1 MRMEKEAA
9 TTCRDEAKG
18 ERDKEEE
25 EEKKKKEMND
35 SNTEQD
41 RIG

>member
-1 MRMEKEAA
+1 MRIEKEAA

-18 ERDKEEE
+18 ERDKDE

>member
-1 MRMEKEAA
+1 MRIEKEAA
-9 TTCRDEAKG
+9 TTCRDKAKG
-18 ERDKEEE
+18 ERDKDE